1 MVLNTVTD
9 KDVVL
14 WKMNAA
20 ITCLR
25 DVSNDCDEEE
35 IDFEATHK
43 LLSDIIG
50 GLVEVEAFIKRK
62 VE

>member
-25 DVSNDCDEEE
+25 DVLNDCDEEE
-35 IDFEATHK
+35 IDFETTHK
-43 LLSDIIG
+43 LLGDIIG